1 LVIFHL
7 HRFLC
12 IKNEVKIFFP
22 VSDWWYH
29 ASFMKSPENKNIYR
43 FMLEHPQVGAR
54 FYIDEKAS
62 VTGSVVLGDDVSVWP
77 MAVIRGDVN
86 RIRIGTTVPSGTLW
100 RGNPARF
107 ARVLREAEVQNLAY
121 NARHYV
127 SLKDLYLEHK
137 S

>member
-1 LVIFHL
+1 VIFHL

-12 IKNEVKIFFP
+12 IKNEAKIFFP

-54 FYIDEKAS
+54 VYIDEKAS

-86 RIRIGTTVPSGTLW
+86 RIRIG
-100 RGNPARF
+100 ARCNIQDG
-107 ARVLREAEVQNLAY
+107 AVLHVTHESSWAPEVQNMAY
-121 NARHYV
+121 SARHYV
-127 SLKDLYLEHK
+127 RLKDLFLEHK
-137 S
+137 P